1 MRTTALALAFLFP
14 AVALAETHCVS
25 FEPFKTSL
33 AKKHDK
39 WTDLTSS
46 QWQFLRGVYAVNP
59 ATPPGLPAGDAAA
72 MVQFAGIDGALIF
85 FIDAGQMCEAM
96 PIPTAL
102 VLIVID
108 VGNRKIGHV
117 GSPM

>member
-1 MRTTALALAFLFP
+1 MRTVTLALALLFP
-14 AVALAETHCVS
+14 AAALAETHCVPAT
-25 FEPFKTSL
+25 PFKTAL
-33 AKKHDK
+33 TKKHDK
-39 WTDLTSS
+39 WTDLTPS

-59 ATPPGLPAGDAAA
+59 ATPPGLPSGDAAA
-72 MVQFAGIDGALIF
+72 MVQFAGIDGAMVF

-102 VLIVID
+102 VLIVND
-108 VGNRKIGHV
+108 VGSHKIGHV